1 MITEIKISFLQK
13 RLLHLQNKTLRKA
26 VVKAIIADIWGLI
39 SRLLLSYEEYI
50 KALPRYR
57 RSPVFVAYN
66 QPPASNCQQRAIHF
80 ASVSF
85 QALFCTLSLLRVKGF
100 LSTNDRAISFQE
112 FPEWIPP
119 RCSLFLGGLVQIRN
133 TDCFWKRSV
142 LTPLDSDWRE
152 APSCFCSVM
161 TVIGIISKYNWGV
174 QII

>member
-26 VVKAIIADIWGLI
+26 VVKAIIADIWDLI

-142 LTPLDSDWRE
+142 LTPL
-152 APSCFCSVM
+152 
-161 TVIGIISKYNWGV
+161 TVIGVKPHHVFVVWWLW
-174 QII
+174 